1 MTHTHT
7 HTCVTSPEKYIIYG
21 PLVLLVNPDT
31 IRNVAIWKKMWREK
45 ILENTFFYGQFSWS
59 NKKKW
64 NEIDHR
70 KKQNDPF
77 FFSCLV
83 PTMIILLGKWRKYQW
98 KINVYFSHG
107 LFWPMVKKKQ
117 KNDWNHHQQQQQQS
131 NIETFDIFIAL

>member
-31 IRNVAIWKKMWREK
+31 IRNVAIWRRCGEKK
-45 ILENTFFYGQFSWS
+45 ILENTFFMVNFHGQT
-59 NKKKW
+59 KKKMKW
-64 NEIDHR
+64 NWTRILWPP
-70 KKQNDPF
+70 KKTKRSI

-83 PTMIILLGKWRKYQW
+83 PTIIILLGKWRKYQW

-107 LFWPMVKKKQ
+107 LFWPMVKKKAE
-117 KNDWNHHQQQQQQS
+117 KRLKS
-131 NIETFDIFIAL
+131 SSTTTTK